1 MWSFCICLRENN
13 RVRIMKKIDTLK
25 KNYEFK
31 NVLQKGEFY
40 AGRQILC
47 YCSKNK
53 KEKNFLGIAVST
65 KIGKAVTRNR
75 LKRLIRENYRLQKEK
90 LVSGNNLVFIWNKK
104 YQQSKQIS
112 ISYKRIWKRF
122 FAKPRF

>member
-1 MWSFCICLRENN
+1 
-13 RVRIMKKIDTLK
+13 MKKIDTLK

-40 AGRQILC
+40 AGKQILC

-53 KEKNFLGIAVST
+53 KGKNFLGIAIST

-75 LKRLIRENYRLQKEK
+75 LKRLIRENYRLQKNH
-90 LVSGNNLVFIWNKK
+90 LTVGNHLVFLWNKK
-104 YQQSKQIS
+104 VPAEQADFYIIQEDMEQIFR
-112 ISYKRIWKRF
+112 K
-122 FAKPRF
+122 AKILKEE

>member
-1 MWSFCICLRENN
+1 MR
-13 RVRIMKKIDTLK
+13 KIDTLK

-40 AGRQILC
+40 AGKQILC

-53 KEKNFLGIAVST
+53 KEKNYLGIAIST

-75 LKRLIRENYRLQKEK
+75 LKRLIRENYQLQKNQ
-90 LVSGNNLVFIWNKK
+90 LITGNNLVFIWNKK
-104 YQQSKQIS
+104 VPAKQADFYVIQEDMEK
-112 ISYKRIWKRF
+112 IFRK
-122 FAKPRF
+122 AKILKED

>member
-1 MWSFCICLRENN
+1 MR
-13 RVRIMKKIDTLK
+13 KIDTLK

-53 KEKNFLGIAVST
+53 KEKNFLGIAIST

-75 LKRLIRENYRLQKEK
+75 LKRLIRENYRLQKNH
-90 LVSGNNLVFIWNKK
+90 LTVGNHFVFIWNKK
-104 YQQSKQIS
+104 VPAEQADFYIIQEDMKQIFR
-112 ISYKRIWKRF
+112 K
-122 FAKPRF
+122 AKILKEE